1 MRVPGDW
8 TQGLMLAEQALC
20 HLSHL
25 LPAPLPGSQMLP
37 SSSFL
42 PSSQAMDLEV
52 PVLAR
57 NIPGNSAVVEH
68 GVTGLLFSN
77 PQEFIQLA
85 KRLVS
90 DPALEKE
97 IVTNGREYVRTHHSW
112 QVERDTY
119 QRLIRKLETN
129 LED

>member
-1 MRVPGDW
+1 MFLNPNACVI
-8 TQGLMLAEQALC
+8 LI
-20 HLSHL
+20 L
-25 LPAPLPGSQMLP
+25 LPQSDFSPGFPLHPSRICVSHPLPV
-37 SSSFL
+37 F
-42 PSSQAMDLEV
+42 
-52 PVLAR
+52 
-57 NIPGNSAVVEH
+57 
-68 GVTGLLFSN
+68 
-77 PQEFIQLA
+77 QEFIQLA